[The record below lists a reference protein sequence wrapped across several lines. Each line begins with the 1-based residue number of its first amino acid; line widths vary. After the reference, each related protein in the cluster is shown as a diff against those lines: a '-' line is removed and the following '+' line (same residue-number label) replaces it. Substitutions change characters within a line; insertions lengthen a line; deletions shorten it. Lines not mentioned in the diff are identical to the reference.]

1 VSVHAFT
8 GTQSRIVN
16 GAKVRSI
23 LGDEVADR
31 VRDRFQH
38 QPPDGDGTVALDLGD
53 DELAV
58 IAALREISPDA
69 DDSADQQATETLLKS
84 LAGYGDRDEDG
95 DADGDGAGPS

>member
-1 VSVHAFT
+1 MSIHAFT
-8 GTQSRIVN
+8 ATQSRIVT

-31 VRDRFQH
+31 VQQRFA
-38 QPPDGDGTVALDLGD
+38 QPPADGGSVEVDLGD

-69 DDSADQQATETLLKS
+69 EDSTEQQATETLLKS
-84 LAGYGDRDEDG
+84 LAGE
-95 DADGDGAGPS
+95 GPA